1 MLGTPCIAATPP
13 DGNRP
18 VGPTRIVRVNGD
30 CGWDSSSSQCAPSR
44 LSERASWDDVPIR
57 HYAVAYKGHGPSFR
71 ISWRIPQLLGSSES
85 VLGYTYVPQGQQS
98 M

>member
-1 MLGTPCIAATPP
+1 MEIVQSVRPGLYVSTATVGGTAAA
-13 DGNRP
+13 
-18 VGPTRIVRVNGD
+18 VNVH
-30 CGWDSSSSQCAPSR
+30 QVA

-57 HYAVAYKGHGPSFR
+57 PYAVAYKGDGPSFR

-85 VLGYTYVPQGQQS
+85 VLGYVPQGQQS